1 MHMGLQFVLIHGAWH
16 HGGHWK
22 EVIRELELAGHKA
35 YAPTLLGN
43 EPGAERINYSL
54 KDRIQHLRD
63 DIVKKNLTDFVLV
76 AHSAGGPYA
85 QELVQLEPH
94 RVRQVVFVSAFIL
107 KDGENIRMFCLDNRL
122 GIPQH
127 ERVDRSPENFLFP
140 SKLPLEWWH
149 KAFAHTVDPE
159 MRKALHATLVSQGG
173 QAFSECHD
181 LKAFYQLKTPMT
193 YIHITNDFLP
203 GLPGMK
209 FGEGWHP
216 GFSSRLGTNFRVVK
230 VDGDH
235 EVMLTAPASLA
246 QTLIVASTEWQQ
258 PHPVIKNPKIVD
270 ELEPQDIFVNNVI
283 GP

>member
-1 MHMGLQFVLIHGAWH
+1 
-16 HGGHWK
+16 
-22 EVIRELELAGHKA
+22 
-35 YAPTLLGN
+35 
-43 EPGAERINYSL
+43 
-54 KDRIQHLRD
+54 
-63 DIVKKNLTDFVLV
+63 
-76 AHSAGGPYA
+76 
-85 QELVQLEPH
+85 
-94 RVRQVVFVSAFIL
+94 
-107 KDGENIRMFCLDNRL
+107 
-122 GIPQH
+122 
-127 ERVDRSPENFLFP
+127 
-140 SKLPLEWWH
+140 
-149 KAFAHTVDPE
+149 
-159 MRKALHATLVSQGG
+159 
-173 QAFSECHD
+173 
-181 LKAFYQLKTPMT
+181 MT

>member
-159 MRKALHATLVSQGG
+159 MRKALHATLVSQVIL
-173 QAFSECHD
+173 A
-181 LKAFYQLKTPMT
+181 
-193 YIHITNDFLP
+193 LP
-203 GLPGMK
+203 
-209 FGEGWHP
+209 
-216 GFSSRLGTNFRVVK
+216 S
-230 VDGDH
+230 
-235 EVMLTAPASLA
+235 
-246 QTLIVASTEWQQ
+246 QTLPMACHLI
-258 PHPVIKNPKIVD
+258 
-270 ELEPQDIFVNNVI
+270 ELADFS
-283 GP
+283 